1 MASISASSQR
11 PERTARLWRV
21 RAGITRTFGSLFVVL
36 CILLVSL
43 GAILLY
49 DAYAYPL
56 TAQGGQVLMGAV
68 SLAMALLLAAFL
80 WRQGR

>member
-1 MASISASSQR
+1 MAGVSATPRQ

-36 CILLVSL
+36 CMLLVTL
-43 GAILLY
+43 GAMLLY

-68 SLAMALLLAAFL
+68 SLAMALLLLAFL

>member
-1 MASISASSQR
+1 MASVSVSSQR
-11 PERTARLWRV
+11 PERTARTWRV

-36 CILLVSL
+36 CILLVTL
-43 GAILLY
+43 GATLLY
-49 DAYAYPL
+49 DVYAYPL

-68 SLAMALLLAAFL
+68 SLAMALLLLAFL